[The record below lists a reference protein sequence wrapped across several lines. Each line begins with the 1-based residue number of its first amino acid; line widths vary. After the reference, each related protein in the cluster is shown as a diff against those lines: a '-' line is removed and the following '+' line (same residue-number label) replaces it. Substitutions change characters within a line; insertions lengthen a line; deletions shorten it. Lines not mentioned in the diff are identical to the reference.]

1 MVQARESEMR
11 MGIRVTG
18 HWPEAIADVARTRLA
33 FALGRFA
40 GRVRSVSV
48 RLTDVNG
55 PRGGLDKK
63 CLITVRLERSPRVI
77 VIEDVDTDAEAVV
90 SRAAERSARAV
101 ARAIDSTGIW
111 RSLAPSRRA

>member
-1 MVQARESEMR
+1 MRVAIRES
-11 MGIRVTG
+11 GQ
-18 HWPEAIADVARTRLA
+18 WPGETVDLARTRLE

-48 RLTDVNG
+48 SLTDLNG
-55 PRGGLDKK
+55 PRGGIDKK
-63 CLITVRLERSPRVI
+63 CLIAVRLERSPRVI
-77 VIEDVDTDAEAVV
+77 VIEDVDTDAEVVV

-111 RSLAPSRRA
+111 WSLAPSRRA